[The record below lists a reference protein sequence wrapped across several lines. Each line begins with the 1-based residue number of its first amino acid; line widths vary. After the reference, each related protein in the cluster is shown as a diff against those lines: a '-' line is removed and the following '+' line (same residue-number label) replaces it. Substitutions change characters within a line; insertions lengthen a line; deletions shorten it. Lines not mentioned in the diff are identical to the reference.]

1 MSKNKGLVRK
11 DVYYHHASKAG
22 QIDASTQRGNSSN
35 VSSRIRRNR
44 NTMLID
50 RNEEIQKL
58 RCTSSLID
66 SSLDSTCDENSC
78 EGVEQMIPPVTSWNA
93 RNVLER
99 NTNMEVQ
106 KTIKKSNRKSSN
118 FNSTSEAINRH
129 SVFRKMSAGDKSVK
143 SSIST
148 RLHMKPVKSPLLVPY
163 DEKLSPC
170 SFDASASTQ
179 TNLLDLELDNVDVGA
194 AIRQRKRHRTDA
206 QYSNKFLSVYDELD
220 AQAIDKSS
228 SFDSQSGVTYN
239 KRSKAKMK
247 SMAPN
252 AVLSITRG
260 NCEGVGSWDRREKQ
274 TSSEKKRLLH
284 QTDTPKDKQNLGQ
297 SWSSKQ
303 YPIQWQSCAERDKE
317 RQLFNQVKQPYESV
331 SLART
336 ESIAA
341 KDSKKEIEAELEI
354 LRKKTDDY
362 DNERV
367 IMREAMIALAKAEKH
382 RVETICQLESKL
394 QRVKT
399 SLAEATSE
407 ARNAQRTEAA
417 LRLTIKQLQAENK
430 SLSTLLA
437 DKYDCLPRE
446 CKEHHDKIITA
457 KKEAQK
463 WQLQVEEN
471 AIEIRMLQ
479 LKLATAKK
487 SARKEH
493 LANQVSSTPTA
504 VNLGLINTVGAED
517 VTYSSKVFAQQTASN
532 LSSQKQY
539 LQSPLDTSSRQLS
552 YLTFGPSNSCEKENK
567 TNHDSKL
574 LQKNL
579 TSNKQQQKCF
589 LCFKDAAGVMKSC
602 QCGKKSCNTQ
612 AHARCLVKYKVGNI
626 SSSVSH
632 PGTPLPSMPL
642 ILCNGISK
650 N

>member
-1 MSKNKGLVRK
+1 MMNGISSLLDIEDDGDNSCCSSFTATTVHNCGSSSEDDEHSSFTVATVLENDMSKNKGLVRK

-317 RQLFNQVKQPYESV
+317 RQLFNQ
-331 SLART
+331 
-336 ESIAA
+336 
-341 KDSKKEIEAELEI
+341 
-354 LRKKTDDY
+354 
-362 DNERV
+362 
-367 IMREAMIALAKAEKH
+367 
-382 RVETICQLESKL
+382 KL
-394 QRVKT
+394 Q
-399 SLAEATSE
+399 E
-407 ARNAQRTEAA
+407 
-417 LRLTIKQLQAENK
+417 
-430 SLSTLLA
+430 
-437 DKYDCLPRE
+437 
-446 CKEHHDKIITA
+446 
-457 KKEAQK
+457 
-463 WQLQVEEN
+463 
-471 AIEIRMLQ
+471 
-479 LKLATAKK
+479 
-487 SARKEH
+487 
-493 LANQVSSTPTA
+493 
-504 VNLGLINTVGAED
+504 
-517 VTYSSKVFAQQTASN
+517 
-532 LSSQKQY
+532 
-539 LQSPLDTSSRQLS
+539 
-552 YLTFGPSNSCEKENK
+552 
-567 TNHDSKL
+567 
-574 LQKNL
+574 
-579 TSNKQQQKCF
+579 
-589 LCFKDAAGVMKSC
+589 
-602 QCGKKSCNTQ
+602 CNTQ
-612 AHARCLVKYKVGNI
+612 INFSNTKTYQPMSLSVLLEQNRLRQKIQRKKSKPSLKY
-626 SSSVSH
+626 
-632 PGTPLPSMPL
+632 
-642 ILCNGISK
+642 
-650 N
+650 